1 MLDVKEIMKR
11 TPHRSPIFFVDR
23 VESLEFPRIKGY
35 KNVTANEPY
44 FRGHF
49 PGSPIMPGVLQ
60 IEALSQLC
68 WLLYVGNPE
77 APVKAERLEL
87 TRLPRVKFRQPVFPG
102 DRLCLEAEET
112 ERSGN
117 LCTLK
122 ALASVEG
129 KTTCEC
135 VMVFEL
141 K

>member
-1 MLDVKEIMKR
+1 MLDIKEIMKR

-23 VESLEFPRIKGY
+23 VETLEFPRISGY
-35 KNVTANEPY
+35 KNVTVNEPY

-60 IEALSQLC
+60 VEALAQLC
-68 WLLYVGNPE
+68 WLLYAGNPD

-87 TRLPRVKFRQPVFPG
+87 TRLPRIKFRQPVVPG
-102 DRLCLEAEET
+102 DKLCLEAEET

-117 LCTLK
+117 SCTLK
-122 ALASVEG
+122 VQATVEG
-129 KTTCEC
+129 KTTCEG